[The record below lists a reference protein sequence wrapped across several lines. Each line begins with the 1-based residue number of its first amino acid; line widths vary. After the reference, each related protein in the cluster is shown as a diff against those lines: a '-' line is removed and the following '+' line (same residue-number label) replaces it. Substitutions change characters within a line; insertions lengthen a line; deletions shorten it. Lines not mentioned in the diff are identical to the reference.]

1 MMPRAAWTPSE
12 LTPRLVEFN
21 AEFEI
26 PGSESVPG
34 SDTLDEHFGGF
45 GVQREAE
52 GSLRHQ

>member
-26 PGSESVPG
+26 PGSESLPG
-34 SDTLDEHFGGF
+34 SDALDTHFGGL
-45 GVQREAE
+45 GGQREAE
-52 GSLRHQ
+52 GSWRHQ